1 MSSKTYATD
10 GNYITVKFGRRTL
23 NILIDSGSVV
33 SLISKKVAHDLK
45 LTITP
50 PINDRQLQLFSANGT
65 RMVIEGTTDIR
76 LYLSGL
82 IITQRVNVCSNVHII
97 SC

>member
-1 MSSKTYATD
+1 MSSKTYRPTTD
-10 GNYITVKFGRRTL
+10 GNYITVKFGKRTF
-23 NILIDSGSVV
+23 NILIDSGSAV

-50 PINDRQLQLFSANGT
+50 SINNHQLQLFSANGT
-65 RMVIEGTTDIR
+65 KMVIEGTADIR

-82 IITQRVNVCSNVHII
+82 IIMQSVNVCSNV
-97 SC
+97 